1 MSRLA
6 TLLCLLAAG
15 CSSQTIEL
23 EPRWLPLVEVVER
36 PALVL
41 SDDTATTLGNRVYVA
56 DLGAWER
63 RYPEGSP
70 DREALLL
77 HEREHAVR
85 QARTGLG
92 RWLVAYLD
100 DADVMWEE
108 ERRGWALELR
118 HLQRSGRPVNPEK
131 IAAVLHGYRNLRG
144 RMVSQP
150 AALAFVRA
158 VLAGAPDP

>member
-1 MSRLA
+1 MSRLLA
-6 TLLCLLAAG
+6 GLCALLCG
-15 CSSQTIEL
+15 CSGEVLRL
-23 EPRWLPLVEVVER
+23 EPRWAPLVEVVER

-41 SDDTATTLGNRVYVA
+41 SDEVSTTLGNRIYVV
-56 DLGAWER
+56 DLDGWER

-70 DREALLL
+70 ERDGLLL
-77 HEREHAVR
+77 HEQEHARR
-85 QARTGLG
+85 QAAAGLG

-100 DADVMWEE
+100 DPDVMWEE

-118 HLQRSGRPVNPEK
+118 HLQRSGRPVNQEK
-131 IAAVLHGYRNLRG
+131 IAAILHGYRNLRG

-158 VLAGAPDP
+158 VLAGVPDP

>member
-1 MSRLA
+1 MSRLLA
-6 TLLCLLAAG
+6 GLCALLCG
-15 CSSQTIEL
+15 CSGQVLRL
-23 EPRWLPLVEVVER
+23 EPRWAPLVEVVER

-41 SDDTATTLGNRVYVA
+41 SDEVSTTLGNRIYVVDLA
-56 DLGAWER
+56 DWER
-63 RYPEGSP
+63 RYPAGSP
-70 DREALLL
+70 ERDGLLL
-77 HEREHAVR
+77 HEQEHARR
-85 QARTGLG
+85 QAAAGLG

-100 DADVMWEE
+100 DPDVMWDE

-131 IAAVLHGYRNLRG
+131 IAAILHGYRNLRG

>member
-1 MSRLA
+1 VSRLA
-6 TLLCLLAAG
+6 LALCALLSG
-15 CSSQTIEL
+15 CSSQVLRL
-23 EPRWLPLVEVVER
+23 EPRWAPLVEVVER

-41 SDDTATTLGNRVYVA
+41 SDEASTTLGNRIYVV
-56 DLGAWER
+56 DLSGWER

-70 DREALLL
+70 EREGLLL
-77 HEREHAVR
+77 HEQEHARR
-85 QARTGLG
+85 QAAAGLG

-100 DADVMWEE
+100 DTDVMWDE

-131 IAAVLHGYRNLRG
+131 IAAILRGYRNLHG
-144 RMVSQP
+144 RMVSYP